1 MRLSLNIDHIATLR
15 NARGEAQPD
24 PVTAALIAEQAG
36 VDGIVVHLREDRRH
50 INERDVRLLR
60 ELITTKLDL
69 EMAATEEIIKIA
81 CDIGPEL
88 ATIVPEKRLEL
99 TTEGGVN
106 VIDNIT
112 LMKNTIEELHK
123 YDIEVSLFIEPDI
136 RQIDAAAEIKSDY
149 IEIHTGVF
157 ANAFSEEEQFDELEI
172 ISTAEKKKKNTI
184 TNYWIIKN
192 PDRDGICWLWGKYA
206 TVSGSTANIQEIA
219 IPPTPTP
226 SLPGA
231 VRGLTASKI
240 CFFNGVTY
248 DLAGSISWEDVP
260 NEDGYKIY
268 SNAGHSRTTPRDV
281 TTSPI
286 PNFQLVPGGSITLF
300 VEAFN
305 SAGKSPARFIVIACP

>member
-15 NARGEAQPD
+15 NARGETQPD

-36 VDGIVVHLREDRRH
+36 IDGIVVHLREDRRH

-149 IEIHTGVF
+149 IEIHTGDF
-157 ANAFSEEEQFDELEI
+157 ANALSEEEQFDELDKI
-172 ISTAEKKKKNTI
+172 RVAVKHAKK
-184 TNYWIIKN
+184 
-192 PDRDGICWLWGKYA
+192 L
-206 TVSGSTANIQEIA
+206 
-219 IPPTPTP
+219 
-226 SLPGA
+226 
-231 VRGLTASKI
+231 GL
-240 CFFNGVTY
+240 GV
-248 DLAGSISWEDVP
+248 
-260 NEDGYKIY
+260 
-268 SNAGHSRTTPRDV
+268 NAGHGLDYQNIKIFRELTDV
-281 TTSPI
+281 DE
-286 PNFQLVPGGSITLF
+286 VSIGHSIIARSVF
-300 VEAFN
+300 VGIKQAVQEMFDLIKN
-305 SAGKSPARFIVIACP
+305 G